1 MDWNSPR
8 QRMQRTLQQTSA
20 LLRSIEWRSLHQ
32 RLLHEF
38 HQVSIRLRSLGR
50 TLWRGL
56 RKWGRWLAREH
67 WLAEAWAPLRHRLL
81 LDFPAWWTGPDV
93 PPSARRL
100 MDGWHRGECWLAVA
114 CFGFIAGILILDVLG
129 REFLG
134 PLLRLIGLDPGP
146 TGIFASQ
153 KLSIFALVIGSFAG
167 IGIATATGAHIV
179 PGFAAG
185 WVPERWKAA
194 FDRVADLITALFL
207 VGVTWFGLKFVG
219 SSFKTDLRTPVLGWP
234 VWPIQ
239 LAIPLGFLSAAGR
252 YFVYAAW
259 PALKPVPPEFL
270 E

>member
-1 MDWNSPR
+1 MDLRLLQTRLLRWWRRGASALHGVDWAPLQQRLRLRVQAIGDALR
-8 QRMQRTLQQTSA
+8 QAWSLLLPMLRRTLHRA
-20 LLRSIEWRSLHQ
+20 Q
-32 RLLHEF
+32 RLLQ
-38 HQVSIRLRSLGR
+38 QVWGPLQERLPR
-50 TLWRGL
+50 TLPTWWSGP
-56 RKWGRWLAREH
+56 EP
-67 WLAEAWAPLRHRLL
+67 PL
-81 LDFPAWWTGPDV
+81 
-93 PPSARRL
+93 SARKL
-100 MDGWHRGECWLAVA
+100 ADAWHKGECWLAVA

-134 PLLRLIGLDPGP
+134 PFLRLIGFDPGP
-146 TGIFASQ
+146 TGIFTSQ

-185 WVPERWKAA
+185 WVPPQWKPA
-194 FDRVADLITALFL
+194 FDRAADLLTGLFL

-219 SSFKTDLRTPVLGWP
+219 SSFKTDLRAPVLDWP

-252 YFVYAAW
+252 YFLYAAW
-259 PALKPVPPEFL
+259 PTLKPATPEFQ